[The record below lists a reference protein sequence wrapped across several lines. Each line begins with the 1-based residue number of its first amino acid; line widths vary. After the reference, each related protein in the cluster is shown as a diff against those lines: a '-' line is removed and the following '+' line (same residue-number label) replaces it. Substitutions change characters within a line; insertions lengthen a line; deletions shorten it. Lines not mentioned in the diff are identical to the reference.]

1 MFKNLFL
8 TSFLLFAL
16 IGIIYPTKKENTKL
30 FDYCYSL
37 EKILSRNSIQKR
49 KNLSLKVK
57 SISKDIAKV
66 GVSKT
71 GGVLINKMID
81 QYKTT
86 KDLQI
91 IKLIPN
97 NLYCFSGY
105 WIEKVNPG
113 TFESIFYS
121 RSKKTIYEFK
131 ELKDEVEGVLNEI
144 NSEYKFIKKE
154 FKSFFLNLYLDDL
167 IF

>member
-1 MFKNLFL
+1 MFKNLIL
-8 TSFLLFAL
+8 SSFLLITL
-16 IGIIYPTKKENTKL
+16 ISIIYPMKKENTKL
-30 FDYCYSL
+30 FNYCYSL

-81 QYKTT
+81 QYKNT
-86 KDLQI
+86 KDLKI

-97 NLYCFSGY
+97 NLYCFLGY
-105 WIEKVNPG
+105 WIERLKPG

-121 RSKKTIYEFK
+121 EIKKEINEFID
-131 ELKDEVEGVLNEI
+131 LKDKVDGVLNEI
-144 NSEYKFIKKE
+144 NSEYKLIKKE
-154 FKSFFLNLYLDDL
+154 FKSLF
-167 IF
+167 

>member
-1 MFKNLFL
+1 MFKNLIL
-8 TSFLLFAL
+8 SSFLLITL
-16 IGIIYPTKKENTKL
+16 ISIIYPMKKENTKL
-30 FDYCYSL
+30 FNYCYSL

-66 GVSKT
+66 GLSKT
-71 GGVLINKMID
+71 RGVLINKMID
-81 QYKTT
+81 QYKNTR
-86 KDLQI
+86 DLQI

-105 WIEKVNPG
+105 WIEKINPG

-121 RSKKTIYEFK
+121 KSKKVINEFND
-131 ELKDEVEGVLNEI
+131 LKDEVDGVLNEM
-144 NSEYKFIKKE
+144 NSEYKLIKKN
-154 FKSFFLNLYLDDL
+154 FKILF
-167 IF
+167 

>member
-1 MFKNLFL
+1 MFKNLIL
-8 TSFLLFAL
+8 SSFLLFTL

-30 FDYCYSL
+30 FNYCYSL

-49 KNLSLKVK
+49 KNVSLKVK

-71 GGVLINKMID
+71 RGVLINKMID
-81 QYKTT
+81 QYKKTT

-91 IKLIPN
+91 IKLVPN
-97 NLYCFSGY
+97 NLYCFLGY
-105 WIEKVNPG
+105 WIEKVKPG

-121 RSKKTIYEFK
+121 KIKKEINEFID
-131 ELKDEVEGVLNEI
+131 LKDQVDGVLNEI
-144 NSEYKFIKKE
+144 NSEYKLIKKE
-154 FKSFFLNLYLDDL
+154 FKSLF
-167 IF
+167 

>member
-1 MFKNLFL
+1 MFKNLILFP
-8 TSFLLFAL
+8 FLLITL

-37 EKILSRNSIQKR
+37 EKILSSNSIQKR

-71 GGVLINKMID
+71 RGVLINKMID

-97 NLYCFSGY
+97 NLYCFLGY
-105 WIEKVNPG
+105 WIERVKPG

-121 RSKKTIYEFK
+121 EIKKEINEFID
-131 ELKDEVEGVLNEI
+131 LKDQVNGVLNEI
-144 NSEYKFIKKE
+144 NSEYKLIKKE
-154 FKSFFLNLYLDDL
+154 FKILF
-167 IF
+167 